1 MEKVMDAYEQRTFEI
16 LEKHNVLNYVKNL
29 MNIKEMPDK
38 NKLTLLMLKFKD
50 AEKLATEEILHE
62 AVKRKEALN
71 DRWKD

>member
-1 MEKVMDAYEQRTFEI
+1 MDAYSERTLEI
-16 LEKHNVLNYVKNL
+16 LQKHNILSYVKNL

-38 NKLTLLMLKFKD
+38 NKLTLLMMKFQD